1 MIVKVIKNEIKHQ
14 DIGGKEFIVDENIT
28 ETLSPEEIFRQA
40 YSGNFSILSVHHL
53 ILIKACMNFIR
64 RRPDFDYD
72 FEHKLYYGKVNG
84 LGYIVA
90 EDEFK
95 KGE

>member
-40 YSGNFSILSVHHL
+40 YSGNF
-53 ILIKACMNFIR
+53 ACMNFIR
-64 RRPDFDYD
+64 RRSDFNYD

>member
-14 DIGGKEFIVDENIT
+14 DIGGKEFIIDENIT

-40 YSGNFSILSVHHL
+40 TIGNI
-53 ILIKACMNFIR
+53 ACNNFII
-64 RRPDFDYD
+64 RRPDFDISH
-72 FEHKLYYGKVNG
+72 FEHKLYYGKVGG

-95 KGE
+95 EV

>member
-40 YSGNFSILSVHHL
+40 ISGNF
-53 ILIKACMNFIR
+53 ACMNFIKR
-64 RRPDFDYD
+64 RQDFDYD
-72 FEHKLYYGKVNG
+72 FEHKLYYGKVDG

-90 EDEFK
+90 EDEFEK
-95 KGE
+95 